1 MIVKEEY
8 LKKNL
13 KIVDVVLLNCILRKE
28 YKLLDYLLKNDSVCT
43 ISMNLLKKRGIVI
56 IAGNEHYVTSKEI
69 KGMLLGSE
77 AESIKVTDLVDQYR
91 DLFPK
96 GTNRDGYP
104 YKGDKQGC
112 VKKMNRFIKL
122 NPEFTPDV
130 ILQATQKYI
139 NEKRKDNFNY
149 MHLAHYFIEK
159 NGVSALSAFCEQILE
174 GGDNGNFT
182 NIIEF

>member
-1 MIVKEEY
+1 MSHSLDSLLSRGALVKLDDKYEIINSYIKAVFEETEEEKKKEE
-8 LKKNL
+8 
-13 KIVDVVLLNCILRKE
+13 KE
-28 YKLLDYLLKNDSVCT
+28 STN
-43 ISMNLLKKRGIVI
+43 
-56 IAGNEHYVTSKEI
+56 I
-69 KGMLLGSE
+69 KS
-77 AESIKVTDLVDQYR
+77 LVEEYR
-91 DLFPK
+91 NLFPK